1 MSDGLKIQGEV
12 SLSTEGAEGAMSRVG
27 DKAEQM
33 AGRLTREADKAGKA
47 VDGIGSGA
55 AKSADQFTRAEGRI
69 SDSIKRATTN
79 LELLGK
85 TASQKLEIRINE
97 RGLDAAKFEPM
108 LAKLREL
115 EAAQIRA
122 GNSANVMASG
132 MGPQFQNNLKNTSFQ
147 LQDMIVQMNGGVD
160 ATKALGQQ
168 LPQMLVGFGAAGA
181 AVGVLAA
188 LLPNLVSAFSSSAE
202 GAKDFKGAMSDF
214 DSALG
219 AVGGTVKSF
228 DLENLYEEFNKSSD
242 AARNATI
249 EQLNFQRE
257 YIRTTQLV
265 AEKSF
270 GKSLDNFSL
279 YGAFD
284 NMAGGLAI
292 EEFSKKL
299 GVSVDIAKELLPALK
314 GLKGGTE
321 DFQQVFNKLGT
332 SLLSGNEKS
341 AELAISLRDMANAER
356 DAAAAS
362 SAISEAQAKMA
373 AGHVTT
379 KKEADEAAK
388 AIKGVGNE
396 ADNLAAIL
404 DRINGKE
411 SGLDATYWKDINA
424 LHAAYSSGK
433 LSIDEYRDAVGK
445 LTAAQK
451 FNVDAD
457 KELAAGIK
465 ARSELVGKMAGDE
478 SKRAD
483 ALSKGNEKLSDELA
497 LLGLTKQ
504 QQGEYS
510 AAKLDAAA
518 ASDLATAS
526 AIDNMKAEWEAAG
539 VMPEIIAGYEALA
552 EAKRASAA
560 ALNEQAYLTRQHA
573 AREVAVDQ
581 AKESAKAWKEFSRDI
596 EQSLTD
602 ALYRSFES
610 GGNFGET
617 FARNL
622 ERTFKAMALKAA
634 IQYVVSYAGNAA
646 SAFVGNATGGAAGNA
661 SAAAGQWGG
670 TLVSAGGRW
679 VYNQASPYVES
690 AAGWLGMGSAASV
703 GGISTAGTSAG
714 LTMGSGSGLGL
725 AAGSGSYGLQATAN
739 SAAGA
744 GSAAGTGSAAAGAS
758 GTSWIPIIGWI
769 IAGMLASNS
778 LSKAGYGYGGAVYN
792 ELGDK
797 TRGLNDQSVGNTLA
811 RLFSNIGIDDRTA
824 DILSAAPIDNN
835 AMNWLLGEDFDV
847 GGSGLELGIRD
858 GRLANGANYQDWW
871 SGGGRFH
878 GAESGTNY
886 SGLSPEQSAII
897 GATLDSVQTG
907 FIDKFN
913 QTFETELALNFDFR
927 SGGEG
932 FFKAIEAQLV
942 KGIAES
948 DVSGLF
954 VGITDSS
961 GMMAAI
967 QTFANVQRQ
976 LETLNMT
983 ASIKDAGWL
992 SVGAGSDKLQAGMAA
1007 YYEGGFFSD
1016 EERRKNQ
1023 ANSTNQALSGLLG
1036 ASSVPK
1042 TDAEFRA
1049 LVESLDLATESGRVT
1064 FAALM
1069 DISPAFD
1076 LMTDGLDAAAEKAN
1090 RFNDSLAALR
1100 DSLFVGEGSGLTA
1113 AERYAQSKATLSAV
1127 GTAAGQGEESALS
1140 ALAGAV
1146 KEFIE
1151 ASRDVAKTSLD
1162 MARDRALAT
1171 SAING
1176 AINRTVPGFA
1186 DGGYHSGGVRIVGE
1200 NGPEI
1205 ELTGPSRIINNA
1217 DSRALIDNSEVVAE
1231 LRAVRAELATMR
1243 AASQA
1248 TANSANRLEST
1259 MRNMT
1264 DGGTAMRTVAA

>member
-661 SAAAGQWGG
+661 GAAAGQWGG
-670 TLVSAGGRW
+670 SLVSVGGKW
-679 VYNQASPYVES
+679 IYQQASPYID
-690 AAGWLGMGSAASV
+690 SAASY
-703 GGISTAGTSAG
+703 
-714 LTMGSGSGLGL
+714 LGF
-725 AAGSGSYGLQATAN
+725 G
-739 SAAGA
+739 
-744 GSAAGTGSAAAGAS
+744 GSAAAVGSYAGYGTGIAAS
-758 GTSWIPIIGWI
+758 SSSGGLASSVYGSSMANATPAASSSAAAGSTGTSWLPIIGWI
-769 IAGMLASNS
+769 IAGMTAANS
-778 LSKAGYGYGGAVYN
+778 LSKQGYGAGGEIHDA
-792 ELGDK
+792 
-797 TRGLNDQSVGNTLA
+797 LNDKLGHTLEYSTGNVVA
-811 RLFSNIGIDDRTA
+811 RHLKALGMGDRGA
-824 DILSAAPIDNN
+824 DILSAAPLDNN
-835 AMNWLLGEDFDV
+835 LANWLFGEKVDDA
-847 GGSGLELGIRD
+847 GSGLQLSIRD
-858 GRLANGANYQDWW
+858 GQLASGANYQDWW

-878 GAESGTNY
+878 GSESGTNY
-886 SGLSPEQSAII
+886 AGLSGDQSSTIQAMLS
-897 GATLDSVQTG
+897 GVTEG
-907 FIDKFN
+907 FIKPFN
-913 QTFETELALNFDFR
+913 EAFATGIALNFDFR
-927 SGGEG
+927 AGGEG

-983 ASIKDAGWL
+983 ASIKDSGWL

-1007 YYEGGFFSD
+1007 YYEGGFFSA

-1023 ANSTNQALSGLLG
+1023 ANSTNQALAGLLG

-1113 AERYAQSKATLSAV
+1113 AERYAQSKTTLSAV
-1127 GTAAGQGEESALS
+1127 GVAAGQGEESALS

-1248 TANSANRLEST
+1248 TASSTNRLEST